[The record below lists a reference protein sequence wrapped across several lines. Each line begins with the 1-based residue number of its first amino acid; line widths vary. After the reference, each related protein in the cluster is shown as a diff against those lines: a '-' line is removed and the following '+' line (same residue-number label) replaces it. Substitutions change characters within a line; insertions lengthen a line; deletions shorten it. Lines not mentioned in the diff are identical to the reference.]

1 MARVFEK
8 EHKDDLKAI
17 ENLECSQEF
26 RERNFAPSS
35 YQSAQ
40 NRTMPMFEVTE
51 AGFSFLAMGFTGAAP
66 VSLVCTATR
75 KPHTRRQGLGRDAL
89 RMPKN
94 GLKGAFSRDVFVFL
108 SLPVEKSR
116 QERDFERCS
125 WVFQARPQRSSRAAG
140 PIRNKEMASHA
151 GGLVAVWDGKSRGQP
166 TTDKAGSSAW
176 TGRIKRLRPGRCSRV
191 FVSGGP

>member
-1 MARVFEK
+1 VFEK

-66 VSLVCTATR
+66 VSLLRAATR
-75 KPHTRRQGLGRDAL
+75 KTT
-89 RMPKN
+89 
-94 GLKGAFSRDVFVFL
+94 
-108 SLPVEKSR
+108 
-116 QERDFERCS
+116 
-125 WVFQARPQRSSRAAG
+125 
-140 PIRNKEMASHA
+140 
-151 GGLVAVWDGKSRGQP
+151 RGQTLTEARLECP
-166 TTDKAGSSAW
+166 
-176 TGRIKRLRPGRCSRV
+176 KRALN
-191 FVSGGP
+191 GGFS

>member
-1 MARVFEK
+1 VFGKNHFHVLDATEA
-8 EHKDDLKAI
+8 LG
-17 ENLECSQEF
+17 CSQGF
-26 RERNFAPSS
+26 RGTNFSVSS
-35 YQSAQ
+35 YVSEQ
-40 NRTMPMFEVTE
+40 NKTMPLFAMTE
-51 AGFSFLAMGFTGAAP
+51 AGFSFLEMGFTGAAP